1 MPIYEFKCAK
11 CNDLFEILVRN
22 QEEEAA
28 LHCPKC
34 QSTEF
39 ERVISATRHAM
50 GDAKGQS
57 GAQAVSRNCASGS
70 CTTYTIPGHN
80 R

>member
-1 MPIYEFKCAK
+1 MPIYEFKCLK
-11 CNDLFEILVRN
+11 CNDLFEVLVRN
-22 QEEEAA
+22 EQEEAQ
-28 LHCPKC
+28 LRCPKC

-39 ERVISATRHAM
+39 ERVISAARHAM

-57 GAQAVSRNCASGS
+57 DASSVTRNCASGS
-70 CTTYTIPGHN
+70 CTTYTIPGHS